1 MSLFLSIPH
10 YPFSLAK
17 FYSIRVGNKL
27 KILVFDYL
35 IQISFKEDSL
45 IAGYITV
52 FLFRCINKM
61 LIVSVGQ
68 VLVSEYYFPYILT
81 ILPHSKHLLLFPYM
95 TK

>member
-35 IQISFKEDSL
+35 IQMSFKEDSL
-45 IAGYITV
+45 IAGYITGKHL

-61 LIVSVGQ
+61 
-68 VLVSEYYFPYILT
+68 
-81 ILPHSKHLLLFPYM
+81 
-95 TK
+95 